1 MAIELRT
8 TFRRGPHVEAL
19 LDGRVQVEGARL
31 DFIPVEPISR
41 AFRRAL
47 RGDEFDVSEMALV
60 TLAMAVDAGLPWVG
74 LPVVVM
80 RGFHHGA
87 LRVPNH
93 SATPGPQD
101 LVGRRVGVRAY
112 SQTTGVWLRGMLEQE
127 HGIAADAM
135 TWVTL
140 EDAHVAGFTDP
151 AFVVRAA
158 EGAKLQDL
166 LSSGEIDAA
175 IGDGSTSFADS
186 RSVIA
191 EPERAAAD
199 WLARTGIYPVNHL
212 IAFRRKLLEREPAI
226 GERLQEAFAEARALW
241 LGAAQGPV
249 KDDLPY
255 GRGVHEKAIEAGL
268 EFSYRQ
274 GLTKRRL
281 GYGDVFGG

>member
-1 MAIELRT
+1 MI
-8 TFRRGPHVEAL
+8 RRFEDPKIWL
-19 LDGRVQVEGARL
+19 GRK
-31 DFIPVEPISR
+31 
-41 AFRRAL
+41 
-47 RGDEFDVSEMALV
+47 
-60 TLAMAVDAGLPWVG
+60 
-74 LPVVVM
+74 
-80 RGFHHGA
+80 
-87 LRVPNH
+87 
-93 SATPGPQD
+93 
-101 LVGRRVGVRAY
+101 VGVRAY
-112 SQTTGVWLRGMLEQE
+112 SQTTGVWVRGVLEQE

-151 AFVVRAA
+151 PFVVRAA
-158 EGAKLQDL
+158 EGAKLQEL

-175 IGDGSTSFADS
+175 IGDGSTSFAGS

-212 IAFRRKLLEREPAI
+212 IAFRKELLEREPAI
-226 GERLQEAFAEARALW
+226 GERLAKAFGEARALW
-241 LGAAQGPV
+241 LGAVDGPV

-268 EFSYRQ
+268 EFSFRQ

-281 GYGDVFGG
+281 GYEDVFWR

>member
-1 MAIELRT
+1 
-8 TFRRGPHVEAL
+8 VEAL
-19 LDGRVQVEGARL
+19 LDGRVKIEGAEL

-60 TLAMAVDAGLPWVG
+60 TLAMAVGAGLPWVG
-74 LPVVVM
+74 LPIVVM

-87 LRVPNH
+87 LRVLNH
-93 SATPGPQD
+93 SEIRGPKD
-101 LVGRRVGVRAY
+101 LVGRKVGVRAY
-112 SQTTGVWLRGMLEQE
+112 SQTTGVWLRGVLEQE
-127 HGIAADAM
+127 HGIASDAM

-158 EGAKLQDL
+158 EGAKLHDL
-166 LSSGEIDAA
+166 LNSGEIDAA

-191 EPERAAAD
+191 GPEKAAAD
-199 WLARTGIYPVNHL
+199 WYARTGIYPVNHL
-212 IAFRRKLLEREPAI
+212 IAFRKDLLGRDAAI
-226 GERLQEAFAEARALW
+226 GEKVQKAFGEARELW
-241 LGAAQGPV
+241 LSAVSEPV

-255 GRGVHEKAIEAGL
+255 GRVAHEAAIEAGL
-268 EFSYRQ
+268 EFSFRQ

-281 GYGDVFGG
+281 RYDEVFWG